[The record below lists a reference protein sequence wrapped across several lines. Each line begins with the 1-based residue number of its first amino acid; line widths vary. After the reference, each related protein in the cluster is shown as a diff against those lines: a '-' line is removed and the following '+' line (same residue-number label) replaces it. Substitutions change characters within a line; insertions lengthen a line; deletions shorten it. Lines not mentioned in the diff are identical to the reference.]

1 MSENLIQ
8 ENFVKYLNG
17 LVRLFGE
24 DIANKIIETLGG
36 DDKVA
41 YATFS
46 HLTDSGSAY
55 DGSLIKNIIKMANY
69 AKNLNTILP
78 SYAQADENSI
88 YKVCMLCQIAKVQ
101 LYEENDKNWEVI
113 NRGMA
118 YKFNNKL
125 EGALRIGERSTLIAM
140 NAGVKF
146 SELEFEAMRIIDK
159 DYSEDNYARYYSSP
173 LATVIRQANE
183 LITLTNRI
191 YQAEKGE
198 QER

>member
-1 MSENLIQ
+1 MSENKIQ
-8 ENFVKYLNG
+8 ENFKKYLDG

-24 DIANKIIETLGG
+24 KIANNIIEALGG
-36 DDKVA
+36 KDKVSK
-41 YATFS
+41 ATFS
-46 HLTDSGSAY
+46 HLTESGSAF

-69 AKNLNTILP
+69 AKNLNAILP
-78 SYAQADENSI
+78 TFAQADENSI
-88 YKVCMLCQIAKVQ
+88 YKVCMLCQIAKVL
-101 LYEENDKNWEVI
+101 LYEENDNNWEII

-140 NAGVKF
+140 NVGVKF
-146 SELEFEAMRIIDK
+146 SEREFEAMRIIDK
-159 DYSEDNYARYYSSP
+159 DYSEDNYTRYYSSP

-191 YQAEKGE
+191 EQIEKNE

>member
-1 MSENLIQ
+1 MSENKIQ
-8 ENFVKYLNG
+8 ENFVTYQDG

-24 DIANKIIETLGG
+24 EIANNIITALGG
-36 DDKVA
+36 SDKVA
-41 YATFS
+41 KATFS
-46 HLTDSGSAY
+46 HLTESGSAF
-55 DGSLIKNIIKMANY
+55 DGSLIKNIIKMAQFANKLNDVLPDY
-69 AKNLNTILP
+69 AK
-78 SYAQADENSI
+78 ADVNSI
-88 YKVCMLCQIAKVQ
+88 NKVCMLCQIAKAQ
-101 LYEENDKNWEVI
+101 LYEENDNNWEIV

-159 DYSEDNYARYYSSP
+159 DNSDDNYTKYFSSS
-173 LATVIRQANE
+173 LATVIRQASE

-191 YQAEKGE
+191 YQANKGE
-198 QER
+198 

>member
-8 ENFVKYLNG
+8 ENFNKYQNG
-17 LVRLFGE
+17 LVKIFGE
-24 DIANKIIETLGG
+24 KIANNIIEALGG
-36 DDKVA
+36 NDKVA

-46 HLTDSGSAY
+46 HLTESGSAY
-55 DGSLIKNIIKMANY
+55 DGSLIKNIIKMVNY
-69 AKNLNTILP
+69 ANKLNDVLP
-78 SYAQADENSI
+78 DYAKADVDSI
-88 YKVCMLCQIAKVQ
+88 NKVCMLCQIAKAQ
-101 LYEENDKNWEVI
+101 LYEKNDNNWEVT

-125 EGALRIGERSTLIAM
+125 EGALRIGERSILIAM

-159 DYSEDNYARYYSSP
+159 DNSEDNYTKYFSSS

-191 YQAEKGE
+191 YQAEKNE
-198 QER
+198 